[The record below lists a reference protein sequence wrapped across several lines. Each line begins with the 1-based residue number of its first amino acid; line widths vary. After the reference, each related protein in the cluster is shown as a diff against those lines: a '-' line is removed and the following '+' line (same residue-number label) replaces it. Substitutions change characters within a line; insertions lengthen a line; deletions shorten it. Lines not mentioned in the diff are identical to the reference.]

1 MVLRLRQ
8 HNTGY
13 TADGIYMSD
22 DPTKNHMKLP
32 SKNPKKSRHHQYR
45 KVSNFRSSQQII
57 IRKNNI
63 HSVHCHEGSHSI
75 TTLNNNKEMK
85 EIISR

>member
-1 MVLRLRQ
+1 
-8 HNTGY
+8 
-13 TADGIYMSD
+13 MSD